1 MTGLTTSQSG
11 APAGQEVKEI
21 QITEEQKI
29 EMKARDM
36 AQLSNMKV
44 DIEEITLQ
52 IEHAKKALKLN
63 LPIRKMEA
71 EIRKLEFELAAV
83 SKNVKILEA
92 RNK

>member
-11 APAGQEVKEI
+11 APAGQKIEV
-21 QITEEQKI
+21 TVEQKA

-36 AQLSNMKV
+36 AQLSNMRV
-44 DIEEITLQ
+44 DVEEITLQ
-52 IEHAKKALKLN
+52 IEHAKKALELKL
-63 LPIRKMEA
+63 PMRKMEA

-83 SKNVKILEA
+83 SKNVKILEE

>member
-11 APAGQEVKEI
+11 APAGKVIEVS
-21 QITEEQKI
+21 EEQKA

-36 AQLSNMKV
+36 AQLANMRV

-52 IEHAKKALKLN
+52 LEHASKALELKL
-63 LPIRKMEA
+63 PMRKMEA

-83 SKNVKILEA
+83 RKNVKILEE